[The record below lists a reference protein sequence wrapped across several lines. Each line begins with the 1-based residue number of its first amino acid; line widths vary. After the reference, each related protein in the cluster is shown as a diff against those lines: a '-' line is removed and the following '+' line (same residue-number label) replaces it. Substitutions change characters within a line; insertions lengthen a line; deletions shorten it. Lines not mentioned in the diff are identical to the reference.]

1 MKGRYIRMK
10 IFSFMN
16 QKGGVG
22 KSASVATIGA
32 ILSDVFNKR
41 TLLIDVDPQGNTS
54 NQFSKVDYYSLFR
67 SILSGRKIGEELSI
81 EDFFI
86 DSSLDIRDGI
96 IHTKYKNLDIIPT
109 YQTLAEVEERL
120 KADVRTPQQ
129 FRLKHH
135 LDKLQEEYDFCLIDC
150 SPSINLLNINAL
162 VASDEVFIPTKSDGN
177 SLVGIAISLNLI
189 RTVQSYNPG
198 LEIGGCFFTQ
208 CDPRTN
214 VMKRTREFLDE
225 ELPGLRLPYEIG
237 KTVKLEEN
245 SYQQETLL
253 ALDKKQKLG
262 VTQAYVALTEYIQSN
277 DREACEKKYL
287 KKLEKQQK
295 MKK

>member
-1 MKGRYIRMK
+1 M
-10 IFSFMN
+10 
-16 QKGGVG
+16 
-22 KSASVATIGA
+22 
-32 ILSDVFNKR
+32 
-41 TLLIDVDPQGNTS
+41 
-54 NQFSKVDYYSLFR
+54 
-67 SILSGRKIGEELSI
+67 
-81 EDFFI
+81 
-86 DSSLDIRDGI
+86 
-96 IHTKYKNLDIIPT
+96 
-109 YQTLAEVEERL
+109 
-120 KADVRTPQQ
+120 
-129 FRLKHH
+129 
-135 LDKLQEEYDFCLIDC
+135 QEEYDFCLIDC